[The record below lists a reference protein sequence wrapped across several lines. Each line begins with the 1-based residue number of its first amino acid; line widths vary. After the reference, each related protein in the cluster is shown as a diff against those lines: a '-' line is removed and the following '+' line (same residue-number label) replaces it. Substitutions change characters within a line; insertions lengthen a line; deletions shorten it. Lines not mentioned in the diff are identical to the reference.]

1 MIIQFDEDFVLFS
14 LDEVSRRTGVARYR
28 LEELVRTDELVAVT
42 HAGRWMVEQAEIDR
56 FLREWTP
63 PARRSQVGVTRRFRP
78 PDDLPAAGSK

>member
-1 MIIQFDEDFVLFS
+1 MIIQFDDDFVLYS

-28 LEELVRTDELVAVT
+28 LEELVRTDELAGVI

-63 PARRSQVGVTRRFRP
+63 PVRPSLAGVTRRFRP
-78 PDDLPAAGSK
+78 PEDLPAEL

>member
-1 MIIQFDEDFVLFS
+1 MIIQFDDDFVLYS

-28 LEELVRTDELVAVT
+28 LEELVRTDELVGVH

-56 FLREWTP
+56 FVREWDP
-63 PARRSQVGVTRRFRP
+63 PPRPSQVGRTRRFRP